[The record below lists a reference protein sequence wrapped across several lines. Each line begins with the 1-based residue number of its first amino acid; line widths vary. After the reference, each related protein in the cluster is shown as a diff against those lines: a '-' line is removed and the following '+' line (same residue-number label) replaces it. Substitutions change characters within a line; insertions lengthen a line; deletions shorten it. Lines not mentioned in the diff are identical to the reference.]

1 MIKHC
6 LTPIVS
12 GLLLA
17 ALVAGCAV
25 NPVTGRNELSLFD
38 ETQEINL
45 GTNQYGPT
53 QQSQGGPYTA
63 DPELSEYVSKV
74 GQRLARVSD
83 RSLPYEFIIIDDST
97 PNAWA
102 LPGGK
107 IGINRGL
114 LVRLNSEAELAAV
127 LSHEIVH
134 AAARHSA
141 KSIERG
147 LLVDGVLN
155 AAGAALE
162 SSNVNYAG
170 IVQDGAR
177 LGSQMLLQSYGR
189 EAELESDA
197 YGMIYMLRAGYDP
210 EAAVSLQE
218 TFVALSSGRSSDWLS
233 GLLAS
238 HPPSLERVAKNRARA
253 VRLHTNNTPLELGFE
268 RYQGALANLT
278 RQSKAYDLLEEAGK
292 AWAQGNLANARDK
305 ASEAKRLQEL
315 LDEVDPDEESS
326 GDEANLDAILPG
338 AAPGE
343 RTTRYSGGPPRERR
357 RTQGRTICIM
367 QRTALVRGRT
377 AAAPG
382 TAKKAT
388 EGADHQL
395 QRRGQLVRVK
405 GGRSRESSAIV
416 QGLVDMGRGRSGFSP

>member
-12 GLLLA
+12 ALLLA

-134 AAARHSA
+134 AAARH
-141 KSIERG
+141 
-147 LLVDGVLN
+147 L
-155 AAGAALE
+155 
-162 SSNVNYAG
+162 
-170 IVQDGAR
+170 
-177 LGSQMLLQSYGR
+177 
-189 EAELESDA
+189 
-197 YGMIYMLRAGYDP
+197 
-210 EAAVSLQE
+210 SLI
-218 TFVALSSGRSSDWLS
+218 
-233 GLLAS
+233 
-238 HPPSLERVAKNRARA
+238 H
-253 VRLHTNNTPLELGFE
+253 
-268 RYQGALANLT
+268 
-278 RQSKAYDLLEEAGK
+278 
-292 AWAQGNLANARDK
+292 
-305 ASEAKRLQEL
+305 
-315 LDEVDPDEESS
+315 
-326 GDEANLDAILPG
+326 I
-338 AAPGE
+338 
-343 RTTRYSGGPPRERR
+343 
-357 RTQGRTICIM
+357 
-367 QRTALVRGRT
+367 
-377 AAAPG
+377 
-382 TAKKAT
+382 
-388 EGADHQL
+388 
-395 QRRGQLVRVK
+395 
-405 GGRSRESSAIV
+405 
-416 QGLVDMGRGRSGFSP
+416 

>member
-12 GLLLA
+12 ALLLA

-147 LLVDGVLN
+147 LLMGSVLN

-218 TFVALSSGRSSDWLS
+218 TFVALSSGPKIMQQTSLAGRRRLPGHNPHEAYRSCRR
-233 GLLAS
+233 
-238 HPPSLERVAKNRARA
+238 HPILIPPPGRRTARA
-253 VRLHTNNTPLELGFE
+253 FVSRGEHRLEQYLRNSRCLIRVRLP
-268 RYQGALANLT
+268 RRLT
-278 RQSKAYDLLEEAGK
+278 HC
-292 AWAQGNLANARDK
+292 
-305 ASEAKRLQEL
+305 
-315 LDEVDPDEESS
+315 P
-326 GDEANLDAILPG
+326 
-338 AAPGE
+338 
-343 RTTRYSGGPPRERR
+343 
-357 RTQGRTICIM
+357 
-367 QRTALVRGRT
+367 
-377 AAAPG
+377 
-382 TAKKAT
+382 
-388 EGADHQL
+388 
-395 QRRGQLVRVK
+395 
-405 GGRSRESSAIV
+405 
-416 QGLVDMGRGRSGFSP
+416 

>member
-1 MIKHC
+1 MIKHR

-17 ALVAGCAV
+17 ALITGCAV

-83 RSLPYEFIIIDDST
+83 RSLPYEFVIIDDST

-155 AAGAALE
+155 AAGAARIRQCKLRRDC
-162 SSNVNYAG
+162 SRRRAP
-170 IVQDGAR
+170 R
-177 LGSQMLLQSYGR
+177 LQMLLQSYGR

-238 HPPSLERVAKNRARA
+238 HPPSEERVAKNRARA
-253 VRLHTNNTPLELGFE
+253 ERLNPDNASLELGFE
-268 RYQGALANLT
+268 RYQAALANLT
-278 RQSKAYDLLEEAGK
+278 SRLRPTIYSKRQ
-292 AWAQGNLANARDK
+292 
-305 ASEAKRLQEL
+305 AKRGLK
-315 LDEVDPDEESS
+315 
-326 GDEANLDAILPG
+326 ATLPRP
-338 AAPGE
+338 ATK
-343 RTTRYSGGPPRERR
+343 RTRRKGWNHPSQR
-357 RTQGRTICIM
+357 RTPC
-367 QRTALVRGRT
+367 L
-377 AAAPG
+377 
-382 TAKKAT
+382 AK
-388 EGADHQL
+388 L
-395 QRRGQLVRVK
+395 R
-405 GGRSRESSAIV
+405 
-416 QGLVDMGRGRSGFSP
+416 